1 MGKKK
6 VDVSKF
12 LEDQEKRDVTFS
24 KRKRGVIKKMI
35 ELSRMCGQD
44 IFMVIFD
51 RSKQKIVEYRSEAK
65 FGIQIVNALMHK
77 DVSKHFV
84 HQSYT
89 NAEFLKI
96 ATIKARK
103 PGKQGEGA
111 GSDGAHSQD
120 D

>member
-44 IFMVIFD
+44 IFLVIFD
-51 RSKQKIVEYRSEAK
+51 RSK
-65 FGIQIVNALMHK
+65 
-77 DVSKHFV
+77 
-84 HQSYT
+84 
-89 NAEFLKI
+89 
-96 ATIKARK
+96 
-103 PGKQGEGA
+103 
-111 GSDGAHSQD
+111 
-120 D
+120 